1 MSGRAARCIGVALA
15 ALILYAPK
23 PTAALAAGG
32 GDCDVISGF
41 CEVRDVDPPRD
52 PTPEQP
58 AREVADRDEEPRY
71 PWCPEDYS
79 QVIFEGQDRPVP
91 EGWVLITCAGNDV
104 IGEGLHRAWVP
115 GAVDPGQIARS
126 LLAQVQLRPI
136 DIGLVPRGE
145 DSMTVVGMP
154 VWLWVDEPSRTT
166 WGPAT
171 ISAGGVT
178 LTAEVT
184 KVTWDMGDGSTLTCG
199 KGTEWKRGMGG
210 DPSPT
215 CGHTYEGQGSY
226 TIRARSH
233 WVATWSGYGQSGT
246 IPVTLSTT
254 RQLDVGEIQVIVT
267 GG

>member
-1 MSGRAARCIGVALA
+1 MSGGTVRCIGVALA
-15 ALILYAPK
+15 ALILFVAE
-23 PTAALAAGG
+23 PTAALAAGS

-41 CEVRDVDPPRD
+41 CEVRDVDPVRD
-52 PTPEQP
+52 PDPP
-58 AREVADRDEEPRY
+58 KAKGVVADDAPPEISDCSAFVGEASDDIPSDVEN
-71 PWCPEDYS
+71 PEDYV
-79 QVIFEGQDRPVP
+79 QIACMEGDIAITL
-91 EGWVLITCAGNDV
+91 WVARGPNV
-104 IGEGLHRAWVP
+104 
-115 GAVDPGQIARS
+115 GQIARS

-136 DIGLVPRGE
+136 EIGLVPRGA
-145 DSMTVVGMP
+145 DAMTVVGMP

-178 LTAEVT
+178 LTARVHS
-184 KVTWDMGDGSTLTCG
+184 VTWDMGDGTTFTCG

-215 CGHTYEGQGSY
+215 CGHTYEEQGSY

-246 IPVTLSTT
+246 IPLTLSSS
-254 RQLDVGEIQVIVT
+254 RQLDVGEVQVIVT
-267 GG
+267 DG